1 MDGQP
6 QHSNEWRVGGH
17 YHLFIGKHRELF
29 LSEYSPPPISQ
40 ANQGPV
46 RSSIIDYKVNLYILI
61 FVKLASQNI
70 YFFSI
75 TLGGKSLNNPQSL
88 VLFGFKLTALFSKFL
103 AQKSHE
109 GSTK

>member
-1 MDGQP
+1 MG
-6 QHSNEWRVGGH
+6 RVGGH
-17 YHLFIGKHRELF
+17 YHLFIDKHRELF

-70 YFFSI
+70 YFFQLP
-75 TLGGKSLNNPQSL
+75 LGEK
-88 VLFGFKLTALFSKFL
+88 A
-103 AQKSHE
+103 
-109 GSTK
+109 